1 MKCFWT
7 YIMSN
12 KSRRLYTGFT
22 SDIIARVIRHKRKL
36 YPNSF
41 TARYCFDMLV
51 WYEEHP
57 DFRSARDREVEI
69 KAWRREKKL
78 SLILTENPD
87 WADLSSEWEEN
98 TGWKLEPEA
107 RPRIKPKKV
116 SLKSSGA
123 DPSASH

>member
-22 SDIIARVIRHKRKL
+22 SDIIARVIRDKRKL

-51 WYEEHP
+51 WY
-57 DFRSARDREVEI
+57 
-69 KAWRREKKL
+69 REKKL

-87 WADLSSEWEEN
+87 WADLSSEWMKIPVGSSNQRRAQESSRKRLALRAAEPIPQPHA
-98 TGWKLEPEA
+98 KILEDHGCRSVFGFGMA
-107 RPRIKPKKV
+107 R
-116 SLKSSGA
+116 G
-123 DPSASH
+123 

>member
-22 SDIIARVIRHKRKL
+22 SDIIVRVIRHKRKL

-57 DFRSARDREVEI
+57 DFKSARDREVEI

-87 WADLSSEWEEN
+87 WADLSSE
-98 TGWKLEPEA
+98 
-107 RPRIKPKKV
+107 
-116 SLKSSGA
+116 
-123 DPSASH
+123 